1 MKKGKY
7 NKIISLFLSLL
18 LVVSLLSSCGLFKN
32 SSKDTE
38 KIEETTENSEI
49 VESTEKESTELVVE
63 EEISTEEERTSEQET
78 ASENETASEQES
90 FSVVENTTNV
100 ESNKENVSTENTTPK
115 PEVVQ
120 PQAPAGATP
129 PPDFTP
135 EISTEEENNA
145 KAIVNQIIKPGMS
158 DFEKAITI
166 HDWLLFNVDYDHSYS
181 IYDVEG
187 TLNQRVAV
195 CQGYALTF
203 EAMAEAAGLEAV
215 FIGGTADNG
224 SGAGYQSHAW
234 NRVKINGVW
243 YNVDVTWDDPG
254 QPGKN
259 PSDHSGNGYDYFLI
273 SDAQLNKN
281 HNADYFPEESGSCP
295 QDYDRLTI
303 LKFAANSGKYG
314 DVAVVTNFDEANTGI
329 KKFMDMNKSSVTL
342 WIYDT
347 SINVANSSEYMTN
360 LRDSV
365 QYMIN
370 VGLFY
375 PSDKG
380 IIKATIGI
388 TPSSEW
394 DAIPVVRN
402 VDEFKALLDKNGD
415 AGIRTYTVR
424 YESANGEPVI
434 AASKYGFSV
443 SYVPY
448 NSGNSWLIMV
458 NIK

>member
-1 MKKGKY
+1 MKKGNF
-7 NKIISLFLSLL
+7 NKKISLL
-18 LVVSLLSSCGLFKN
+18 LCLILLVSLLSSCGLFESPKKPIEN
-32 SSKDTE
+32 NNPKGTE
-38 KIEETTENSEI
+38 KTEQTTENSEI
-49 VESTEKESTELVVE
+49 IESTEVDSTDVEVKEET
-63 EEISTEEERTSEQET
+63 TSE
-78 ASENETASEQES
+78 
-90 FSVVENTTNV
+90 VENTTSV
-100 ESNKENVSTENTTPK
+100 ESEKEDIKVENSVSTPKEETPK
-115 PEVVQ
+115 PEIVQ
-120 PQAPAGATP
+120 PQTPTGTTP

-135 EISTEEENNA
+135 EISTDGENSA

-181 IYDVEG
+181 VYDVEG
-187 TLNQRVAV
+187 TLDKRVAV

-203 EAMAEAAGLEAV
+203 EAMAESAGLEAV

-234 NRVKINGVW
+234 NRVKINGIW

-254 QPGKN
+254 RPGKN

-281 HNADYFPEESGSCP
+281 HKADYFPEASGSCS

-303 LKFAANSGKYG
+303 LRYAANSGKYG
-314 DVAVVTNFDEANTGI
+314 DVAVVTNISEANAGI
-329 KKFMDMNKSSVTL
+329 KKFMDMNKSAMTL
-342 WIYDT
+342 WIYDA
-347 SINVANSSEYMTN
+347 SINVANSSAYMQN
-360 LRDSV
+360 LVSSV
-365 QYMIN
+365 QYVIN
-370 VGLFY
+370 PGTFY

-380 IIKATIGI
+380 IIKAAIGI
-388 TPSSEW
+388 VPSVEW
-394 DAIPVVRN
+394 NAIPVVRN

-424 YESANGEPVI
+424 YESTNGAPQVDG
-434 AASKYGFSV
+434 SKYGFSI

-448 NSGNSWLIMV
+448 NSGNSWLITV
-458 NIK
+458 NIM